1 MLTVLSWSWFSALV
15 FLAPQGDGI
24 CFDRE
29 IIPVLTKA
37 GCNAGSC
44 HGAAAGRGD
53 FRLSLFGSNPAADH
67 RSIVDAFQG
76 RRVNRH
82 QPDRSLLLRKPTG
95 ELEHGGGQFF
105 ALDASESQII
115 LKWIGQGA
123 QRHAAPPLERLMV
136 TAEQTKFES
145 VPNQTN
151 VRAEATF
158 ADGTRRT
165 ITELVTFSS
174 MDSTALRVGTDREI
188 QLLRP
193 GQHVLLARYMDHV
206 EAVQFSA
213 PMGNAPPNA
222 LWEKA
227 ENFVDRE
234 ILKKLNELRLP
245 PSPLANDTEW
255 LRRVHLDLTG
265 RLPAIDAVKSYLQS
279 VNDTTRTEL
288 REKIVDELLN
298 STAYVDYWA
307 WRFAGDLRM
316 RSFPNEEQPL
326 AAYHDW
332 LREII
337 KQDQGFDRLARLL
350 LTSDGDSHVIGPANF
365 GRMVRDA
372 REHAELVGQFFAGV
386 RLGCANCHDHPL
398 DRWTQDDYHGLA
410 AVFARVQRS
419 RHVRFGERGEVTN
432 LRTGESATPRIPGQR
447 NLPALGD
454 HRGEVA
460 DWVLDEQQD
469 LFARVMVN
477 RLWKALFGRGLVEP
491 VDDLR
496 LTNPATHPDL
506 LALLARDFAAN
517 GFRLRHTLRRL
528 ALSQSYAR
536 SKEILPGNQADD
548 RYYSRAFPRP
558 MEPAVFVDAIQD
570 VTEIS
575 EPIAQANFERAIH
588 FVDSSLPLPTL
599 DALGRCQLG
608 PSCDATPTGTYNLSA
623 QLQLL
628 NGAVINQKLRD
639 PRGRLQRQWAENLPL
654 DQIVQEWYLVALSRS
669 ASPTELEH
677 WTNELATD
685 DRQEQQKRLEDFAW
699 SLLNSRAFFER

>member
-15 FLAPQGDGI
+15 FLAPHGDGI

-76 RRVNRH
+76 RRVNLH

-95 ELEHGGGQFF
+95 ELEHGGGQLF

-136 TAEQTKFES
+136 TAEQTHFES

-174 MDSTALRVGTDREI
+174 MDSTALLVGSEREI

-193 GQHVLLARYMDHV
+193 GQQVLLARYMDHV

-279 VNDTTRTEL
+279 VNDTTRAEL

-337 KQDQGFDRLARLL
+337 KQDQGFDLLARLL

-372 REHAELVGQFFAGV
+372 REQAELVGQFFAGV

-432 LRTGESATPRIPGQR
+432 LRTGEPATPRIPGQR

-454 HRGEVA
+454 HRSEVA

-469 LFARVMVN
+469 LFSRVMVN

-517 GFRLRHTLRRL
+517 SFRLRHTLRRL
-528 ALSQSYAR
+528 ALSHTYAR

-548 RYYSRAFPRP
+548 RYFSRAFPRH
-558 MEPAVFVDAIQD
+558 MEPAIFVDAIQD